1 MTTQNDQTPPAAD
14 SPGTKSMSRVGPT
27 APRPTLLRGI
37 AFGVVAVMI
46 LGAGIYLAG
55 GVFLS
60 QRDRTSQAGAISMR
74 ISMAGYDPSVLEA
87 KPGQTLTID
96 WWNTDGMM
104 HLQGGVHTMVSDS
117 LGLRFELPA
126 NSRKTISLTAP
137 MTPGDYDFWCDSCCG
152 GKASAAMHGTLRVRP

>member
-1 MTTQNDQTPPAAD
+1 
-14 SPGTKSMSRVGPT
+14 MSGVEPT

-37 AFGVVAVMI
+37 SFGVVAAVI
-46 LGAGIYLAG
+46 LGTGIYLPG
-55 GVFLS
+55 GVFLN
-60 QRDRTSQAGAISMR
+60 QRDRTSEVGAISMR

-87 KPGQTLTID
+87 KPGQRLMID

-126 NSRKTISLTAP
+126 NRSEERRV
-137 MTPGDYDFWCDSCCG
+137 
-152 GKASAAMHGTLRVRP
+152 GKECR